1 MDSKI
6 EKTSKSKKK
15 KYCDFFLNYVY
26 EIFAILILLVG
37 MVFFLLHRDYD
48 CSMSIDGS
56 LWGQYGDYVGGL
68 VGTLLA

>member
-1 MDSKI
+1 MGSKI

-37 MVFFLLHRDYD
+37 MVCFLLHRDYD
-48 CSMSIDGS
+48 CSMSVDGS
-56 LWGQYGDYVGGL
+56 L
-68 VGTLLA
+68 